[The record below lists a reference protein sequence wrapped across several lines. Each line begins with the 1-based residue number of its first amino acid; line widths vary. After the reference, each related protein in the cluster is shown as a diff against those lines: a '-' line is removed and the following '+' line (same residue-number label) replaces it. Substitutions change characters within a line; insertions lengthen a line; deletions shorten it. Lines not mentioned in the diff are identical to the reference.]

1 MKKTYVKPECEV
13 CDLIIKPQVI
23 CSSGSSSGSI
33 QEDTNTP
40 SEFGGELN

>member
-23 CSSGSSSGSI
+23 CSSGSI
-33 QEDTNTP
+33 QEYTNNP
-40 SEFGGELN
+40 SKYDGELG

>member
-23 CSSGSSSGSI
+23 CSSGSN
-33 QEDTNTP
+33 QEDTKTP
-40 SEFGGELN
+40 SEFHGELG

>member
-23 CSSGSSSGSI
+23 CSSGSI
-33 QEDTNTP
+33 QEDANSTREWN
-40 SEFGGELN
+40 GELS

>member
-23 CSSGSSSGSI
+23 CSSGSN
-33 QEDTNTP
+33 QEDTNTT
-40 SEFGGELN
+40 SEFHGELG

>member
-23 CSSGSSSGSI
+23 CSSGSI
-33 QEDTNTP
+33 QENINTL
-40 SEFGGELN
+40 SEYDGELG

>member
-23 CSSGSSSGSI
+23 CCSPGSI

-40 SEFGGELN
+40 SEFDGELN

>member
-23 CSSGSSSGSI
+23 CSSGSI
-33 QEDTNTP
+33 QQENTNTP
-40 SEFGGELN
+40 SEFHGELG